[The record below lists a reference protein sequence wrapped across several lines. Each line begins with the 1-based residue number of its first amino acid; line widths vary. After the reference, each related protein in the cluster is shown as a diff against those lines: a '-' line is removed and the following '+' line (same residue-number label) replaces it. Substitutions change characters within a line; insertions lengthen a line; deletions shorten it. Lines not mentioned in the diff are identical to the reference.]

1 METVKLS
8 LNELGNGA
16 YTHCFEIGQ
25 RDLTGAPDLTQ
36 TATNTTQDITLL
48 PAAALPAGSL
58 IKSVAVWLREAFE
71 NTGDAAFNTTTMSIG
86 TSGAATSVLSA
97 QELNVNGTEIT
108 TVVSNTGVAVSG
120 AALIAR
126 FSSRAAK
133 ALASLNRGRVVIAAE
148 LVKVPQ
154 LAPR

>member
-8 LNELGNGA
+8 LNEFGNGA

-25 RDLTGAPDLTQ
+25 RNVSGAPDLTQ
-36 TATNTTQDITLL
+36 TAANTTQDITLL
-48 PAAALPAGSL
+48 PAAALPAGSI
-58 IKSVAVWLREAFE
+58 IKSVAVWLREAFQDAD
-71 NTGDAAFNTTTMSIG
+71 DAAFNTTTMSIG

-126 FSSRAAK
+126 FSSMSAK
-133 ALASLNRGRVVIAAE
+133 ALANLDQGRVVIALE
-148 LVKVPQ
+148 VVKVPQ